1 MCYILQALNFHQ
13 SPLPKPPRYPPF
25 LLKCHKRTATHALW
39 LLLFL
44 LQLPAKCIYLLWGG
58 ISGYR
63 NHRVGWPGHPFWS
76 NLALFWRVW
85 ACLDVHQ
92 IWRSCIGL
100 ENNSE
105 TASKSKTKLGTKWWC
120 SFKSTARGLIHEQ
133 RWLTGCQPRA
143 AILQGPLLQIAR
155 YESWASQEDCHC
167 MHWEVVF

>member
-1 MCYILQALNFHQ
+1 MPHFSLNVTNALPLMRFDCFSFCCNSQRSASTCFGEASQA
-13 SPLPKPPRYPPF
+13 
-25 LLKCHKRTATHALW
+25 
-39 LLLFL
+39 
-44 LQLPAKCIYLLWGG
+44 IG
-58 ISGYR
+58 ITGLVGPDTRSG
-63 NHRVGWPGHPFWS
+63 P

-167 MHWEVVF
+167 LHWEVVS